1 MLELFTAALEEIVI
15 AFGGGDWGFGALG
28 ELIGDSE
35 LARSIVNGV
44 ASLGSS

>member
-1 MLELFTAALEEIVI
+1 MLELFTAALEEIAI
-15 AFGGGDWGFGALG
+15 AFRGGDWGYGAL
-28 ELIGDSE
+28 EQLIGNSD